1 MSPYLERDPEILE
14 LTIPWATDRH
24 QPSMTYSR
32 YQHASLGL
40 PTCSAPSGNIIHP
53 RWIENLQQTSLESF
67 LRRVRDL
74 VGKQRKRQQ
83 LLLKI
88 KIFRRVVQTH
98 RAARAPRGA
107 PTPLCDITQLRGAK
121 KVGSPKSRFS
131 RFRPRL

>member
-98 RAARAPRGA
+98 LAEHQHRSVTSRSSVVQKRLGA
-107 PTPLCDITQLRGAK
+107 LNHGLADLDLDCESIQ
-121 KVGSPKSRFS
+121 
-131 RFRPRL
+131 